1 MSLQLPRPRHP
12 LLIVG
17 DIICDHYVWGDVERI
32 SPEAPVQVLRWER
45 EADRPGG
52 AANVAMNLAA
62 LGCQVHL
69 AGVVGND
76 APGRWLLKALRA
88 RGIETRSVIVS
99 PRRPTTTKTRV
110 IARGQH
116 LLRIDRETR
125 EALDAV
131 TERRLVS
138 AIEKLNSTIGGTI
151 CSDYGKGVLTPSV
164 LRAAL
169 RRTGG
174 KAKGARAARP
184 VVLVDPKGRDF
195 GKYRGA
201 DVLTPNDKEFTEATG
216 PDGSIEQR
224 AKSLINRLG
233 LKALLVTRGAEGMDL
248 FEHEDGRRGAIHR
261 TQIPVLQR
269 HEVFDVTGAGD
280 TVAAVMGLASA
291 AGVPWVDAARLA
303 NAAAGIVVG
312 TVGTAV
318 AESETLAGVVAGEAS
333 QARSKVLSRAAL
345 TARVADARAHGV
357 RIVLTNGC
365 FDLLHVGHL
374 HLLQRARALG
384 DILVVA
390 INDDASVKRLKGQNR
405 PLIPEVQRAEM
416 LAALRFVDYVTLFS
430 ELTPLRLIQAV
441 RPDVLVKGGD
451 YTPDQVV
458 GRDVVE
464 RYGGRIEIVPL
475 LPGLST
481 SGLVDAINRRKTS

>member
-1 MSLQLPRPRHP
+1 MLDEYWF
-12 LLIVG
+12 G
-17 DIICDHYVWGDVERI
+17 DTARI
-32 SPEAPVQVLRWER
+32 SPEAPVPVVRARSAEQ
-45 EADRPGG
+45 RPGG
-52 AANVAMNLAA
+52 AANVALNVAA
-62 LGCQVHL
+62 LGARSTL
-69 AGVVGND
+69 AAVVGQD
-76 APGRWLLKALRA
+76 ERAASLTRALEQRGVRCELFRSPTLPTIHKLRVLA
-88 RGIETRSVIVS
+88 RS
-99 PRRPTTTKTRV
+99 
-110 IARGQH
+110 QQ
-116 LLRIDRETR
+116 LLRIDAEQSLQGCAD
-125 EALDAV
+125 EFGALY
-131 TERRLVS
+131 ERLVPQ
-138 AIEKLNSTIGGTI
+138 ADVVIL
-151 CSDYGKGVLTPSV
+151 SDYGKGTLSRVEELVS
-164 LRAAL
+164 
-169 RRTGG
+169 
-174 KAKGARAARP
+174 AARTAKIP
-184 VVLVDPKGRDF
+184 VLIDPKGTDF
-195 GKYRGA
+195 KRYRGA
-201 DVLTPNDKEFTEATG
+201 YALTPNRSEFEAVVG
-216 PDGSIEQR
+216 RCRDEAELLRRGEELR
-224 AKSLINRLG
+224 KDLDLD
-233 LKALLVTRGAEGMDL
+233 LLLVTRGEQGMTL
-248 FEHEDGRRGAIHR
+248 FEQDAEPLTLP
-261 TQIPVLQR
+261 TQAR
-269 HEVFDVTGAGD
+269 EVFDVTGAGD

-291 AGVPWVDAARLA
+291 AGMPWVDAARLA

-318 AESETLAGVVAGEAS
+318 AESETLARVVAGEAS

-345 TARVADARAHGV
+345 TARVADARANGV

-430 ELTPLRLIQAV
+430 ELTPLRLIQTV

-451 YTPDQVV
+451 YTLDQVV